1 MYYDRK
7 SFFPNISHYSSSK
20 DRALALCS
28 LRAPHSHHSSPP
40 AAYKIID
47 KWILRWSSEIWE
59 WEKHEEP
66 FDGSLQ
72 GNSSGDVE
80 LEVL

>member
-1 MYYDRK
+1 MG
-7 SFFPNISHYSSSK
+7 
-20 DRALALCS
+20 
-28 LRAPHSHHSSPP
+28 
-40 AAYKIID
+40 
-47 KWILRWSSEIWE
+47 SEIWE

-72 GNSSGDVE
+72 GSSNSDVE